1 MKTLTVIKEENSVLR
16 SVKRMREQNCDCDFV
31 RFSAPEGAGDGQ
43 GGLTCCS
50 PWGRK
55 ESGAT
60 ERLDRTIE
68 VHLMP
73 VFLKGEGSRDVS
85 AGHLFPF

>member
-16 SVKRMREQNCDCDFV
+16 SMERMREQNCDSASVCFA
-31 RFSAPEGAGDGQ
+31 APEGAGDGQ
-43 GGLTCCS
+43 GGLACCS

-55 ESGAT
+55 ESDAT
-60 ERLDRTIE
+60 ERLNRTIE
-68 VHLMP
+68 VHLTT
-73 VFLKGEGSRDVS
+73 VFLKGEGSHDVS